1 VRKEKEKQ
9 REKAVKP
16 FFIHSVLNSC
26 HSSTTKRLSQQLNA
40 YRGKGWRITDIYFP
54 YSSAN
59 TKSVCVCDE
68 REREIVEVCVWE
80 CVNGGVVLLEPQF
93 LFQES
98 CISTKCFCTLS
109 EVILC

>member
-1 VRKEKEKQ
+1 VRKKKEKQ

-40 YRGKGWRITDIYFP
+40 YRGKRWRIADIYFP

-59 TKSVCVCDE
+59 TKSVCVCVMREKE
-68 REREIVEVCVWE
+68 RLLRCVFE
-80 CVNGGVVLLEPQF
+80 NV
-93 LFQES
+93 
-98 CISTKCFCTLS
+98 
-109 EVILC
+109 